1 MLLIM
6 KISDSITERK
16 FSLDERRIDPNYLVT
31 LAVVAETRNLSDAA
45 RILGIS
51 QPGVS
56 QQLKHLAEAVGQRLH
71 TRAGHG
77 VELTVAGSDLA
88 RRSRDVLRA
97 WRGVLDYVESVR
109 QGNDGMLL
117 LAASNTVSA
126 YVLPRWLVRFRQR
139 HPGVDLRSRSLN
151 SAEVVERVV
160 DGEAEVGVIESPI
173 ESLPRELVEIVVGG
187 DRLVYVVSPRVVGFA
202 NNQVV
207 SWSEVSRIPLGLRE
221 VGSGVRRA
229 SEPALRARG
238 LAPRLEVELAGGE
251 AVKEAILQ
259 GVGGGFLSSLAVARE
274 IASGAL
280 VALVIRELDSIAR
293 LFRIICRPRDDLSL
307 PAQRF
312 LDIAEEAGVVEQP

>member
-1 MLLIM
+1 M
-6 KISDSITERK
+6 ITV
-16 FSLDERRIDPNYLVT
+16 DERRIDPNYLVT

-45 RILGIS
+45 KILGIS

-71 TRAGHG
+71 TRSGHG
-77 VELTVAGSDLA
+77 VELTVAGVDLA
-88 RRSRDVLRA
+88 RRARDVLRS

-109 QGNDGMLL
+109 QGNDGLLL

-126 YVLPRWLVRFRQR
+126 YVVPRWLVRFRQR
-139 HPGVDLRSRSLN
+139 YPGVDLRSRSLN

-160 DGEAEVGVIESPI
+160 EGEAEVGVIESPI
-173 ESLPRELVEIVVGG
+173 ESLPPELVEIVVGG
-187 DRLVYVVSPRVVGFA
+187 DRLVYVVSPSIVSFV

-207 SWSEVSRIPLGLRE
+207 GWGEVARIPLVLRE

-229 SEPALRARG
+229 SEQALRSRG
-238 LAPRLEVELAGGE
+238 LAPRLEIELAGGE

-274 IASGAL
+274 VATGEL
-280 VALVIRELDSIAR
+280 VTLVIRELDSIAR
-293 LFRIICRPRDDLSL
+293 LFRIICRPKEDLSL

-312 LDIAEEAGVVEQP
+312 LEIAESVGTPEAS

>member
-1 MLLIM
+1 M
-6 KISDSITERK
+6 ISV
-16 FSLDERRIDPNYLVT
+16 DERRIDPTYLVT

-45 RILGIS
+45 KLLGIS

-56 QQLKHLAEAVGQRLH
+56 QQLKHLSEAVGQRLH
-71 TRAGHG
+71 TRSGHG
-77 VELTVAGSDLA
+77 VELTVAGLDLA
-88 RRSRDVLRA
+88 RRARDVLRA

-126 YVLPRWLVRFRQR
+126 YVVPRWLVRFRQR
-139 HPGVDLRSRSLN
+139 YPGVDLRSRSLN
-151 SAEVVERVV
+151 SAEVVERVI
-160 DGEAEVGVIESPI
+160 DGEAEVGVIESPV
-173 ESLPRELVEIVVGG
+173 ESLPPELVEIVVGG
-187 DRLVYVVSPRVVGFA
+187 DRLVYVVSPTVVSFA

-207 SWSEVSRIPLGLRE
+207 GWGEVARIPLVLRE

-229 SEPALRARG
+229 SEQALRARG
-238 LAPRLEVELAGGE
+238 LAPRLELELAGGE

-274 IASGAL
+274 LATGEL
-280 VALVIRELDSIAR
+280 VTLVIRELDTIAR
-293 LFRIICRPRDDLSL
+293 LFRIICRPKEDLSL

-312 LDIAEEAGVVEQP
+312 LEIAEAVGVTERV

>member
-1 MLLIM
+1 M
-6 KISDSITERK
+6 ITV
-16 FSLDERRIDPNYLVT
+16 DERRIDPNYLVT

-45 RILGIS
+45 KILGIS

-71 TRAGHG
+71 TRSGHG
-77 VELTVAGSDLA
+77 VELTVAGVDLA
-88 RRSRDVLRA
+88 RRARDVLRS

-109 QGNDGMLL
+109 QGNDGLLL

-126 YVLPRWLVRFRQR
+126 YVVPRWLVRFRQR
-139 HPGVDLRSRSLN
+139 YPGVDLRSRSLN

-160 DGEAEVGVIESPI
+160 EGEAEVGVIESPI
-173 ESLPRELVEIVVGG
+173 ESLPPELVEIVVGG
-187 DRLVYVVSPRVVGFA
+187 DRLVYVVSPSIVSFA

-207 SWSEVSRIPLGLRE
+207 GWGEVARIPLVLRE

-229 SEPALRARG
+229 SEQALRSRG
-238 LAPRLEVELAGGE
+238 LAPRLEIELAGGE

-274 IASGAL
+274 VATGEL
-280 VALVIRELDSIAR
+280 VTLVIRELDSIAR
-293 LFRIICRPRDDLSL
+293 LFRIICRPKEDLSL

-312 LDIAEEAGVVEQP
+312 LEIAESVGTPEAS